1 MFSGSGHTQE
11 EDELPF
17 EFKALELA
25 LEISTSAL
33 DLQVRASH
41 EYIKVRGTGGVEE
54 GALLRLTCRHTE
66 LQCPIETISL
76 EWVEGKQLGLE
87 RRF

>member
-33 DLQVRASH
+33 DLQVRVFH
-41 EYIKVRGTGGVEE
+41 QYTEVRGTVGIDE
-54 GALLRLTCRHTE
+54 
-66 LQCPIETISL
+66 
-76 EWVEGKQLGLE
+76 
-87 RRF
+87 